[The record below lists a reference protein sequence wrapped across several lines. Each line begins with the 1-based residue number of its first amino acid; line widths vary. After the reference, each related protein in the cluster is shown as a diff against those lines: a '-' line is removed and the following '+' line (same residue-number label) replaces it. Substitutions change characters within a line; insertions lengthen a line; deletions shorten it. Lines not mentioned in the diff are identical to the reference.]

1 MTPPD
6 EAPPPR
12 LEIPFV
18 EFVLLMALLM
28 ALTALSIDIMLV
40 ALPDIDRAFAIAD
53 PNDRQ
58 LVVTAYMLGFAVGQP
73 FYGPLSDRFGRKPIL
88 AIGLV
93 VSALGAV
100 GAFMAPD
107 FGALLSSRALQGLGA
122 AAPRVLAVAIV
133 RDRFAG
139 RHMARVMSFV
149 MMVFII
155 VPVVAPM
162 MGQGLMVLG
171 PWQWIFALLA
181 VVTVLL
187 LAWAGIRLPE
197 TRPAEDRLPLSGRA
211 LGDAARLVLTT
222 RRTVGYTV
230 ATGFMFGGLM
240 TYLGS
245 SQQIFVD
252 VYGLGIG
259 FPLIF
264 GAVASVMAIAAF
276 GNAQLVERL
285 GMRRVSHAAL
295 IGYVV
300 ACGVLA
306 IMGYPERPPLLGF
319 CIFLAATFFCFSL
332 MMPNFSALAM
342 EPLGHVA
349 GTASSFIGFYTTAA
363 GAFLGWLVGQAF
375 DGSVRPLAIGFTVF
389 GVAALLIVLATERGR
404 LFHSRDDDDAPE
416 RGGGE

>member
-6 EAPPPR
+6 ETPPPR
-12 LEIPFV
+12 LELPFV
-18 EFVLLMALLM
+18 EFVTLMALLM

-58 LVVTAYMLGFAVGQP
+58 LVITAYMLGFAAGQP
-73 FYGPLSDRFGRKPIL
+73 FYGPLSDRFGRKPVL
-88 AIGLV
+88 AIGLG

-100 GAFMAPD
+100 GALLSPD
-107 FGALLSSRALQGLGA
+107 FMALLSARALQGLGA
-122 AAPRVLAVAIV
+122 AAPRVLAMAIV

-162 MGQGLMVLG
+162 MGQGLMELG
-171 PWQWIFALLA
+171 PWQWMFALLA
-181 VVTVLL
+181 VVTILL
-187 LAWAGIRLPE
+187 LAWSGIRLPE
-197 TRPAEDRLPLSGRA
+197 TRPAEDRLPLSARA
-211 LGDAARLVLTT
+211 LGKAAKLVLTT
-222 RRTVGYTV
+222 RRTVGYTI
-230 ATGFMFGGLM
+230 ATGFLFGGLL
-240 TYLGS
+240 TYIGS

-276 GNAQLVERL
+276 GNAQLVERI

-295 IGYVV
+295 IGYI
-300 ACGVLA
+300 ATCGVLA
-306 IMGYPERPPLLGF
+306 VMGYPERPPLLGF
-319 CIFLAATFFCFSL
+319 CAFLVANFFCFSL
-332 MMPNFSALAM
+332 MMPNFNALAM

-349 GTASSFIGFYTTAA
+349 GMGSSFIGFYTTAA
-363 GAFLGWLVGQAF
+363 GAFLGWVVGQAF
-375 DGSVRPLAIGFTVF
+375 DSTVRPLSIGFTLF
-389 GVAALLIVLATERGR
+389 GVAALLVVLVTERGR
-404 LFHSRDDDDAPE
+404 LFHSREDDDAQE
-416 RGGGE
+416 RDGR